1 MYGNLDKSDS
11 YFAVPCSSIC
21 IDREISHIFL
31 RSKSS
36 LHYWSTGVRMPE
48 PGESLLSS
56 KYTGDC
62 LARVIRV
69 ITSHYPP
76 DPQISNSGPE
86 TICVVTL
93 CLLSLSGISDANI
106 APGFQGTHVLWS
118 AAFHHQCTLGKIGGV
133 TWTKV
138 CSDSLCLST
147 VSPRTPTCE

>member
-76 DPQISNSGPE
+76 DPLISNSGPE

-106 APGFQGTHVLWS
+106 ASTQSRDTCPV
-118 AAFHHQCTLGKIGGV
+118 V
-133 TWTKV
+133 T
-138 CSDSLCLST
+138 SLP
-147 VSPRTPTCE
+147 SPVHTGQVWGCDLDKSLQ

>member
-1 MYGNLDKSDS
+1 
-11 YFAVPCSSIC
+11 
-21 IDREISHIFL
+21 
-31 RSKSS
+31 
-36 LHYWSTGVRMPE
+36 MPE

-76 DPQISNSGPE
+76 DPLISNSGPE

-106 APGFQGTHVLWS
+106 APDSRGHMSCGQQPSITS
-118 AAFHHQCTLGKIGGV
+118 AHWASLGV
-133 TWTKV
+133 
-138 CSDSLCLST
+138 
-147 VSPRTPTCE
+147 